1 MEDDYYNR
9 KFVVILEKMKENS
22 KKTTKEREDTYSGQ
36 CSIMKVVEEKHLPL
50 GKISQ
55 KTVSSEKI
63 QFLIKPKC

>member
-1 MEDDYYNR
+1 MEDDR

-22 KKTTKEREDTYSGQ
+22 KKKTTKEREDTDSGQ
-36 CSIMKVVEEKHLPL
+36 CSIMKAVEEKHLPL

-55 KTVSSEKI
+55 KTVSSEMI